1 MPRKPASATTTAA
14 GSSRQSLVQQI
25 VTLKRMELLFSLDTT
40 GSMYSLLVA
49 LRRRLGDMIR
59 QLKQRYPNLHVGFI
73 AHGDDAAY
81 NENYSTK
88 SIDLTGDVGRV
99 IEFIQT
105 CGDTKGGGP
114 HANYEVVLK
123 EARGF
128 SWTADATK
136 ALIIIG
142 DEVPH
147 AVGQQLPSRKPNQR
161 NEIDYKNELRL
172 LQSNLKIPVY
182 GIHCLPG
189 IRRGSERFYRSDL
202 AASTGGTYLTMDQL
216 DLVPDLIELLCRRTA
231 DIAEGGT
238 GQVDE
243 FEVELTGRAGGK
255 LDRNRRN
262 WFQTIRTPGG
272 GKVSVDA
279 GDLEAVPGGKYQLY
293 NIFTDEGVQDFC
305 ANRGLTFQKG
315 RLFQRVDAS
324 RKDCEVQ
331 ASKIIILR
339 HTVTGDLFSGDAAR
353 KRLGLP
359 DGQSA
364 ELKYISDGVYKIRIG
379 GSSGTWGPV
388 PSSEYEVFA
397 QSKSHNRGLKVGQ
410 EVLYDVDGIN

>member
-1 MPRKPASATTTAA
+1 MPRSKACVVSA
-14 GSSRQSLVQQI
+14 SRQSLVQQI
-25 VTLKRMELLFSLDTT
+25 VTLKRLELLFSLDTT

-81 NENYSTK
+81 NEHYSTK
-88 SIDLTGDVGRV
+88 SIDLTGDVDSV

-123 EARGF
+123 EARTF
-128 SWTADATK
+128 SWSADATK
-136 ALIIIG
+136 ALIIVG

-147 AVGQQLPSRKPNQR
+147 TVGQHLASRRPNQR

-172 LQSNLKIPVY
+172 LQRDLKIPVY

-189 IRRGSERFYRSDL
+189 IRRGSENFYRNDL
-202 AASTGGTYLTMDQL
+202 AGSTGGSYMTIDQL
-216 DLVPDLIELLCRRTA
+216 DLIPDLIELLCRRTA

-243 FEVELTGRAGGK
+243 FEAELTGRVGGK

-272 GKVSVDA
+272 TAKVDA
-279 GDLEAVPGGKYQLY
+279 GDLEMVPGGKYQPY
-293 NIFTDEGVQDFC
+293 EIFQADDVQDFC
-305 ANRGLTFQKG
+305 ANHGLAFEAG
-315 RLFQRVDAS
+315 RLFQRVDKF
-324 RKDCEVQ
+324 RKTCDVQ
-331 ASKIIILR
+331 GNKIIVLKHR
-339 HTVTGDLFSGDAAR
+339 VTGDLFSGAAAR

-359 DGQSA
+359 DGQPA
-364 ELKYISDGVYKIRIG
+364 ELKYISDGVYKVRIG
-379 GSSGTWGPV
+379 GTSGTWDPA
-388 PSSEYEVFA
+388 PSNEYEVFV
-397 QSKSHNRGLKVGQ
+397 QSKSHNRELKVGQ